1 MDRVGRMLRSAFD
14 AALGLGSLL
23 APLLV
28 STLSL
33 PAAMAV
39 TGGALILLAAVLW
52 PTARTVDTLMA
63 VDPAAVDL
71 FAGIALF
78 APMSQI
84 GLERLARAARP
95 REFAAAQVVVGQGE
109 PADGYYLVAEGLVTV
124 SVDGHDVR
132 RMGPGEGFGEIAPG
146 SRRSAGSRPR
156 PARRAR
162 RRARA
167 ARPAPEVRRRAASLR
182 RVGRRCP
189 AGAG

>member
-1 MDRVGRMLRSAFD
+1 M
-14 AALGLGSLL
+14 
-23 APLLV
+23 

-132 RMGPGEGFGEIAPG
+132 RMGPGEGFGEIALL
-146 SRRSAGSRPR
+146 R
-156 PARRAR
+156 
-162 RRARA
+162 
-167 ARPAPEVRRRAASLR
+167 EVRRTATVVATEATRLLVVDGEAFVAAVTGHRGAERAGHRTVEEYL
-182 RVGRRCP
+182 GP
-189 AGAG
+189 AQA